1 MEELAFKLQPT
12 TTVQP
17 NLNHHT
23 ASLQPCSTLSNPNQ
37 TQHIINPQ
45 NKTKQRKIPKKKKI
59 TPLKSFPTLSLSFHS
74 KQYIFFEFSLNI
86 PY

>member
-45 NKTKQRKIPKKKKI
+45 NKTKQRKTQKKKI

-74 KQYIFFEFSLNI
+74 KQYIFFELSLNI
-86 PY
+86 P

>member
-45 NKTKQRKIPKKKKI
+45 NKEKPKKKKSH
-59 TPLKSFPTLSLSFHS
+59 L
-74 KQYIFFEFSLNI
+74 
-86 PY
+86 